1 MNAPTFA
8 YVLLASIEPL
18 TMAEGSRGA
27 MMRDGLVS
35 VAQAAPQSEMSPK
48 TSGNRGM

>member
-18 TMAEGSRGA
+18 TMAGDPPA